1 MEYTLVVMDGTVV
14 RWFVRSLGSFARLV
28 RSSQHSTAHT
38 AQDST
43 DARLSSLPTAPRRF
57 RRTCWIMARPGQA
70 RPSLIS
76 FALDMDFLVSSM
88 PHNEPFSVMPM
99 YIIYIYISTW
109 LLLLLLLP
117 PPPPSGHLMTRPG
130 NRPTVCRRTGHA
142 RFNDSHHVTSR
153 HITSR
158 HSYEKP
164 RQRHR

>member
-14 RWFVRSLGSFARLV
+14 RWFVRLV
-28 RSSQHSTAHT
+28 RSLAWFVHHST

-43 DARLSSLPTAPRRF
+43 DARLSSLPTAPRRI

-99 YIIYIYISTW
+99 YIYIYIYQRGYYYYSYYS
-109 LLLLLLLP
+109 P
-117 PPPPSGHLMTRPG
+117 PPPPSGHPMTRPG